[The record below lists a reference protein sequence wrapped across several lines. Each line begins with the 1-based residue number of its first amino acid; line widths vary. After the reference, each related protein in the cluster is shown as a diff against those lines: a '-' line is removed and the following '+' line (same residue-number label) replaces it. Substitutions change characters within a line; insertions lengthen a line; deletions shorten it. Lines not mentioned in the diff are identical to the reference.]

1 MAYANRSFPPRF
13 PRKWLSPGQRNIPI
27 NISYTAETREVWRV
41 VRDEGGSSSPGGVR
55 ARGSAEHERAKD
67 SVVITLPRFFRGVR
81 LLIPRVYIYACLG
94 RTTTTTIIR
103 RRRRRRR
110 VERYTWT
117 KCKGEE
123 EQGGVRIPKMEGIE
137 ERRKKRG
144 RGGRNEWAR
153 TSRRKRQ
160 AREARKSRNAKKEKK
175 RRKGEEEE
183 EVYRPGDPT

>member
-1 MAYANRSFPPRF
+1 MKSIDQLIQRRIVRRNVCSHPRPPSLTIRF
-13 PRKWLSPGQRNIPI
+13 AIKIVNGVRESIVSAAIPPEVTIQRNIPI

-103 RRRRRRR
+103 RRRRRR
-110 VERYTWT
+110 VERYTRT

-137 ERRKKRG
+137 ERREKRG
-144 RGGRNEWAR
+144 RGGRNE
-153 TSRRKRQ
+153 
-160 AREARKSRNAKKEKK
+160 
-175 RRKGEEEE
+175 
-183 EVYRPGDPT
+183 